1 MTATDIITKRYFVK
15 TDKNREQVLN
25 KYKNRCIHCHQEAK
39 KEEDDLDVYI
49 FNINMKP
56 HTIVPLCKSCH
67 DELTRHVEEEKESS
81 MDD

>member
-1 MTATDIITKRYFVK
+1 MTAIDIITKRYFVK

-25 KYKNRCIHCHQEAK
+25 KYKQKCIHCSQEAK
-39 KEEDDLDVYI
+39 KEDDLDVYI

-67 DELTRHVEEEKESS
+67 DELMRHVE
-81 MDD
+81 

>member
-1 MTATDIITKRYFVK
+1 MTALDIITKRYYVM

-25 KYKNRCIHCHQEAK
+25 KYKHTCIHCSKGAK
-39 KEEDDLDVYI
+39 KEEELDIYI

-67 DELTRHVEEEKESS
+67 DELMRHIEEDQEK
-81 MDD
+81 